1 VASIVLDL
9 GSHCDWEEAK
19 RLGNL
24 LQLTDR
30 TWVLPGGV
38 NIGVLAGDDGQFVLV
53 DTGLN
58 DTSAKKALK
67 AVREELGGE
76 VRFILTTHAHADHYG
91 GNATVVKRT
100 NATVYAPPFDEAFL
114 RYPLLQP
121 AMLFGGADPL
131 DTLRGNFLL
140 ADPSPVDHLM
150 HVGTNVIAGL
160 DVEAIPLYGHSPG
173 QLGYVIG
180 DVFFCADVVLPEN
193 VLDKYRIPYLFS
205 LTDHLNALDR
215 ARRVPH
221 RVAVAGHGAILQTG
235 ELAQL
240 VDLNAVRANRVLEA
254 TIQLVS
260 TPIGAESIMRGLLTR
275 FGASAVDAPSF
286 YLLQPTVYAYLSHLQ
301 RQGLVAH
308 EVRDGESLWR
318 RG

>member
-1 VASIVLDL
+1 MEKGERV
-9 GSHCDWEEAK
+9 
-19 RLGNL
+19 GNVQ
-24 LQLTDR
+24 QLADR
-30 TWVLPGGV
+30 VWVVPGGV
-38 NIGVLAGDDGQFVLV
+38 NIGVLAGEDGQFILV

-100 NATVYAPPFDEAFL
+100 NACVYAPPFDEAFL

-131 DTLRGNFLL
+131 DALRGNFLL
-140 ADPSPVDHLM
+140 ADPSPVDRLM
-150 HVGTNVIAGL
+150 QVGTNAIAGL
-160 DVEAIPLYGHSPG
+160 AVEAIPLYGHSPG

-180 DVFFCADVVLPEN
+180 DVFFCADVVLPQN

-205 LTDHLNALDR
+205 LTDHLDALQR
-215 ARRVPH
+215 AHNIPH
-221 RVAVAGHGAILQTG
+221 RVSSGRSRASTGDRRAGSTRGPQHRTNQSRPRR
-235 ELAQL
+235 
-240 VDLNAVRANRVLEA
+240 NAR
-254 TIQLVS
+254 S
-260 TPIGAESIMRGLLTR
+260 RGRSERSRSDHAWAL
-275 FGASAVDAPSF
+275 DW
-286 YLLQPTVYAYLSHLQ
+286 
-301 RQGLVAH
+301 
-308 EVRDGESLWR
+308 LWCY